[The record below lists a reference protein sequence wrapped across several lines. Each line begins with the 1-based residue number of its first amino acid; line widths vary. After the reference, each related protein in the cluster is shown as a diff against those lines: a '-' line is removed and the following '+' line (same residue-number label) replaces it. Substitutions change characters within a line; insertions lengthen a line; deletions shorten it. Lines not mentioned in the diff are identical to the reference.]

1 MQNAI
6 AENWSTVAR
15 LYKNHMDQIFGAIFG
30 PHFWSRFW
38 AKVLDQIWTT
48 IFGAILEPK
57 FPENWEKK
65 SAWLEKSHPAKQKKM
80 LAPRVR
86 ITMRRQG
93 PRAPIAVSVNACGP
107 CRLIVQCAA
116 RS

>member
-6 AENWSTVAR
+6 AEHWPIVAR

-30 PHFWSRFW
+30 PNFWTRFW
-38 AKVLDQIWTT
+38 AKVLDQFWVT

-57 FPENWEKK
+57 FPENWGKK
-65 SAWLEKSHPAKQKKM
+65 SAWPEKSHPAKQKKM

-86 ITMRRQG
+86 ITMRRQA